1 MMGWGLYQEVNH
13 ILHNSPQ
20 PLNISWLQL
29 DRRKKMQST
38 LLIKR
43 HHRRILNPFA
53 GSLPIRCRKLL
64 IGVDTY
70 NSGTIGN
77 GHSFVSNWAQYSAS
91 FRIIALSASVISI
104 TKVAAVEQDS
114 ASFRII
120 ALSAS
125 VISITRWQQWNQPYE
140 RMFFVRIMLKILL
153 MLYQDVYLLPCGQHH
168 WNIQFD
174 SNGCTLLRKLCRH
187 LLSVQA
193 NRSGFNLFRLFQ
205 LYFF

>member
-1 MMGWGLYQEVNH
+1 MSVVVGLFPSKLRPFQWIEPNTLTLAAANAEFLTNVLRFMMGWGLYQEVNH
-13 ILHNSPQ
+13 ILDNSPQ

-29 DRRKKMQST
+29 GRRKKMQST

-104 TKVAAVEQDS
+104 TKVAAVES
-114 ASFRII
+114 
-120 ALSAS
+120 
-125 VISITRWQQWNQPYE
+125 T
-140 RMFFVRIMLKILL
+140 
-153 MLYQDVYLLPCGQHH
+153 
-168 WNIQFD
+168 
-174 SNGCTLLRKLCRH
+174 LRKN
-187 LLSVQA
+187 VFYQNYA
-193 NRSGFNLFRLFQ
+193 
-205 LYFF
+205 